1 MVGSNFSGRSD
12 LGDFSIPQITCLKNL
27 NPGSVMGDLFF
38 RDSPLPITKLL
49 TRENGRL
56 VSRPLTNR
64 NEASI
69 L

>member
-1 MVGSNFSGRSD
+1 
-12 LGDFSIPQITCLKNL
+12 
-27 NPGSVMGDLFF
+27 MGDLFF
-38 RDSPLPITKLL
+38 RDSALPITKLL
-49 TRENGRL
+49 TCENGRL